1 MYVEAEQKKGSGTT
15 QTCLVFHSATTIPPF
30 TINIALYF
38 CSAKRWMSLEMGK
51 GNSHSEKNFFLADNK
66 YLWKHWDWFESS

>member
-51 GNSHSEKNFFLADNK
+51 
-66 YLWKHWDWFESS
+66 